1 MDDMKICLSFL
12 FSCFIFFTAAAQE
25 EKPDPGSPATT
36 EETKEDEKIVD
47 QKNDADKTCSL
58 VSFCMDFYKDD
69 EMALCYQENVDKT
82 SGCEKIDFDGF
93 LKSWEELIRRRT
105 SPGGKES
112 DDFIRMLKV
121 LLESKMANIV
131 TDKLGQKILKIINKA
146 TGSVLYSRNLHF
158 SGKRTFTS
166 SSKGMFSY
174 TVLRSFSAIKKPSA
188 AQQKI
193 MLDAIFKN
201 ITISLRVK

>member
-1 MDDMKICLSFL
+1 MKVCLTFLCSCFL
-12 FSCFIFFTAAAQE
+12 FFTVAAQE
-25 EKPDPGSPATT
+25 EKPDPASPATT
-36 EETKEDEKIVD
+36 EDTKEDEKIVD
-47 QKNDADKTCSL
+47 QKDDADKTCSL

-82 SGCEKIDFDGF
+82 SPCEKIDFDGF
-93 LKSWEELIRRRT
+93 LKSWEEEIRRRT

-112 DDFIRMLKV
+112 DDYFRMLKA
-121 LLESKMANIV
+121 LLESKMIHII
-131 TDKLGQKILKIINKA
+131 TGKYGQKTLKIVNKA
-146 TGSVLYSRNLHF
+146 NGSVFYTRDLHF
-158 SGKRTFTS
+158 SGTRTFAS
-166 SSKGMFSY
+166 SSKGKFSY
-174 TVLRSFSAIKKPSA
+174 AVLRSFSTIKKPSA